1 MRMGIPK
8 LLTSDNGSEFRNDLE
23 MRLAKALGVKRIYT
37 TPYHPQVSQY
47 LSAHF
52 TISLFL
58 TCTVILLCFLYYI
71 NQFFSTY
78 SLTAPAR

>member
-8 LLTSDNGSEFRNDLE
+8 VLTSDNGSEFRKDLE

-47 LSAHF
+47 LSARF
-52 TISLFL
+52 TIS
-58 TCTVILLCFLYYI
+58 
-71 NQFFSTY
+71 
-78 SLTAPAR
+78 